1 VCRERLGSGE
11 TGVDGG
17 RGRESADEGASWNGS
32 KGGSKIPG
40 ANWLDCCGSGLRSG
54 LADTVSR
61 LCKKTAKVVAE
72 SAVGKVRI
80 SLLRFCSIIF
90 NHLVAS

>member
-1 VCRERLGSGE
+1 VDWLG
-11 TGVDGG
+11 
-17 RGRESADEGASWNGS
+17 W
-32 KGGSKIPG
+32 
-40 ANWLDCCGSGLRSG
+40 G

-61 LCKKTAKVVAE
+61 LCKKIAKVVAE

>member
-1 VCRERLGSGE
+1 VDWLG
-11 TGVDGG
+11 
-17 RGRESADEGASWNGS
+17 W
-32 KGGSKIPG
+32 
-40 ANWLDCCGSGLRSG
+40 G

-61 LCKKTAKVVAE
+61 LCKKIAKVVAE

-90 NHLVAS
+90 NHLVASYHNPLKAPA